1 MKITAIETIRLAS
14 SPNLMWVEVHT
25 DEGVTGLGETFYGVG
40 AVEAH
45 IHETV
50 APMILGKDP
59 LRINDLARHTVG
71 YVGFVGS
78 AAEMRGASAI
88 DIALW
93 DLWGK
98 SSGQPIYQ
106 LLGGRVRDSI
116 PVYNT
121 CAGTRYVQDGATQDT
136 RFYGIGRKESKGY
149 EDLDAF
155 LNRADELA
163 LSLLEMGITG
173 MKIWPFDFAAER

>member
-1 MKITAIETIRLAS
+1 MRASWDWENRSTARV
-14 SPNLMWVEVHT
+14 P
-25 DEGVTGLGETFYGVG
+25 
-40 AVEAH
+40 
-45 IHETV
+45 
-50 APMILGKDP
+50 
-59 LRINDLARHTVG
+59 INELSQFTVG

-78 AAEMRGASAI
+78 SAEMRGASAI

-98 SSGQPIYQ
+98 ATNQPIHQ
-106 LLGGRVRDSI
+106 LLGGRVRNSI

-136 RFYGIGRKESKGY
+136 RFYGIEKKEEGY
-149 EDLDAF
+149 QDLDAF

-173 MKIWPFDFAAER
+173 MKIWPFDFAAERWQGRRSSRKP